1 MSAPLPANSHSTRRS
16 SEAMLSRVANSLYW
30 MSRYI
35 ERAENIARLLD
46 VNLQLMLDFVN
57 LDDQRLKEHWL
68 PILRS
73 AGDEE
78 LFFKHHDCANA
89 TTVTEFMT
97 FSTENPNSVLSC
109 IFAARENARQ
119 VRDQISGEM
128 FETLN
133 EAYLF
138 LKSKNA
144 RAVWNSGAHEFY
156 EQIKKYSHL
165 FQGLTNATFSRVD
178 GYEFIQFGKFLE
190 RADKTSRIL
199 DIKYHILLPSVFDV
213 GGAVDTAQWQA
224 LLRSCSAI
232 EAYRRFHPADVT
244 PAKIAEFLILS
255 DTFPRSIRYCV
266 NRVDQYHHLLAETQP
281 DEYYSPAGQDF
292 GKLVADLRTLTIKD
306 ILASGLHEFM
316 QRVQADLDHIDDFIY
331 QTFMYHPPTD
341 LEAEI
346 RLHQQEM
353 QQQQQKHQT
362 AE

>member
-1 MSAPLPANSHSTRRS
+1 MSAPLPASSHNTGRS
-16 SEAMLSRVANSLYW
+16 SEVMLSRVANSLYW

-57 LDDQRLKEHWL
+57 LDDQQLKEHWL

-78 LFFKHHDCANA
+78 TFFKYYKHANSE
-89 TTVTEFMT
+89 TVTEFMT
-97 FSTENPNSVLSC
+97 FQEENPNSVLSC

-119 VRDQISGEM
+119 VRDQISNEM

-144 RAVWNSGAHEFY
+144 REVWGTGAHEFY

-165 FQGLTNATFSRVD
+165 FQGLTDATFSRSD
-178 GYEFIQFGKFLE
+178 GYEFIQFGKYLE

-199 DIKYHILLPSVFDV
+199 DIKYHILLPSVSDV
-213 GGAVDTAQWQA
+213 GGAVDAAQWQA
-224 LLRSCSAI
+224 ILRSASAI
-232 EAYRRFHPADVT
+232 EAYRRFNPADIT
-244 PAKIAEFLILS
+244 PKKVAEFLLFS
-255 DTFPRSIRYCV
+255 EAFPRSIRFCV
-266 NRVDQYHHLLAETQP
+266 NRVDHYHHLLSETKP
-281 DEYYSPAGQDF
+281 GEYYSPEQQEF
-292 GKLVADLRTLTIKD
+292 GKLVSSLHTLD
-306 ILASGLHEFM
+306 IQKVINDGLHEFLEHT
-316 QRVQADLDHIDDFIY
+316 QQQLDKIDDFIY

-341 LEAEI
+341 IEAEI

-353 QQQQQKHQT
+353 QQQQSCV
-362 AE
+362 AA

>member
-1 MSAPLPANSHSTRRS
+1 MSAPLPASSHATHRS
-16 SEAMLSRVANSLYW
+16 SEVMLSRVANSLYW

-57 LDDQRLKEHWL
+57 LDDQQLKEHWL

-78 LFFKHHDCANA
+78 SFFKIYETANA
-89 TTVTEFMT
+89 ASVTEFMT
-97 FSTENPNSVLSC
+97 FNPENPNSVLSC

-119 VRDQISGEM
+119 VRDQISSEM

-144 RAVWNSGAHEFY
+144 RAIWDSGAHEFY

-165 FQGLTNATFSRVD
+165 FQGLTDATFSRVD

-199 DIKYHILLPSVFDV
+199 DIKYHILLPSVWDV
-213 GGAVDTAQWQA
+213 GGAVDAAQWQS
-224 LLRSCSAI
+224 LLRSASAM
-232 EAYRRFHPADVT
+232 EAYRRFHPADVS
-244 PAKIAEFLILS
+244 PAKVAEFLILS

-266 NRVDQYHHLLAETQP
+266 NLVDHYHHLLAGTGE
-281 DEYYSPAGQDF
+281 DEYYGPEAQNF
-292 GKLVADLRTLTIKD
+292 GELVASLSTLSIKD
-306 ILASGLHEFM
+306 ILSSGLHEFLQKV
-316 QRVQADLDHIDDFIY
+316 QRDLDQIDDFIY

-353 QQQQQKHQT
+353 QQQQ
-362 AE
+362 AA